1 MANLPRI
8 IPSGDTAIVI
18 RQAPRPLSPDA
29 GAPRLA
35 AWSQALGA
43 AALPGVVDI
52 VASPDCVTVVY
63 DPLAISSLADLTA
76 HISQVVQAVV
86 VSPTGGTTHEV
97 PVCYGADDGPDCD
110 AVCRHHGISTET
122 LIRLHTGP
130 DYLVTAIGFVPGFPY
145 LAGLDEQLATPRR
158 ASPRTRIPAG
168 SVGIGGSQTGIYP
181 FATPG
186 GWQLIGRTDFPLFD
200 VTAPQP
206 ARLHVGDRLRFRET
220 AERPSPVP
228 PPAVIPA
235 PAQHSRTV
243 ATVLSPGLL
252 TTVQDLGRPGHRAAG
267 VPSGGAADS
276 LSARLANRLV
286 GNQEAAALLEFSLTG
301 PTLRFETATTIAIAG
316 GSLSGL
322 PTLRPLAVRAG
333 DLLELGHLATGCR
346 GYLAIAGGLSVPCIL
361 GSRSTYLP
369 ASFGGLSGR
378 PLAAGDQL
386 QVNQPA
392 RLVADHSW
400 TLSPSLVPIPPPGG
414 STTLR
419 FIPSEPDQPATVALA
434 EASLR
439 VLSSSDRM
447 GLRMAG
453 SLPAAA
459 SDGVSRGVLPGTIQL
474 PPDGNPILLLADA
487 QTIGGYPAVGQVI
500 AADLPLAGQLRPGA
514 DVRFEPT
521 SIPTAHRL
529 LREQQEMLA
538 PVWRGIATH
547 LRPLGAATS

>member
-1 MANLPRI
+1 MADLPRI
-8 IPSGDTAIVI
+8 IPAGDTAIVI
-18 RQAPRPLSPDA
+18 RPVHRPLSAEPCA
-29 GAPRLA
+29 RQLA
-35 AWSQALGA
+35 AWTQEIGA
-43 AALPGVVDI
+43 AALPGVVDL

-76 HISQVVQAVV
+76 QIAAVVHAVV
-86 VSPTGGTTHEV
+86 VRPTGGTTHEV
-97 PVCYGADDGPDCD
+97 PVWYGADDGLDCD
-110 AVCRHHGISTET
+110 AVCRHHGISMET

-220 AERPSPVP
+220 AERPTPVP
-228 PPAVIPA
+228 PPAVVPL
-235 PAQHSRTV
+235 PAQRARPV
-243 ATVLSPGLL
+243 ATVLTPGLL

-286 GNQEAAALLEFSLTG
+286 GNAEAAALLEFNLTG
-301 PTLRFETATTIAIAG
+301 PTLQFETATTIAITG

-322 PTLRPLAVRAG
+322 PTLRPLAMQAG
-333 DLLELGHLATGCR
+333 DLLELGHLASGCR
-346 GYLAIAGGLSVPCIL
+346 GYLAIAGGLTVPRIL
-361 GSRSTYLP
+361 GSGSTYLP
-369 ASFGGLSGR
+369 AGFGGLSGR

-386 QVNQPA
+386 HVDQPA
-392 RLVADHSW
+392 HIVANNSW
-400 TLSPSLVPIPPPGG
+400 SLSPSLVPITPPGG
-414 STTLR
+414 RTTLR
-419 FIPSEPDQPATVALA
+419 FIPSEPDQPATAALA

-439 VLSSSDRM
+439 ALSSSDRM

-453 SLPAAA
+453 SLPPAA

-487 QTIGGYPAVGQVI
+487 QTIGGYPVLGQVI
-500 AADLPLAGQLRPGA
+500 AADLPLAGQIRPGEG
-514 DVRFEPT
+514 VRFEPT

-529 LREQQEMLA
+529 LREQQDMLA
-538 PVWRGIATH
+538 TAWRGIATH
-547 LRPLGAATS
+547 LRPLGSATS